1 MEYEIVTQISVFL
14 DVSSSTVRKVTELV
28 KRQIGLDVVLVDS
41 KCYPLLD
48 NDSTRGE
55 AFWKSTRKVL
65 AANRGLY
72 NKLTGQHTDLE
83 KASIDLTCEETAEES
98 DSSGATSPELLEP
111 LRRQPRIK
119 YDISV
124 NTKLDKIAKGVE
136 NIQKLTQFMQN
147 M

>member
-55 AFWKSTRKVL
+55 AF
-65 AANRGLY
+65 
-72 NKLTGQHTDLE
+72 
-83 KASIDLTCEETAEES
+83 
-98 DSSGATSPELLEP
+98 
-111 LRRQPRIK
+111 
-119 YDISV
+119 
-124 NTKLDKIAKGVE
+124 
-136 NIQKLTQFMQN
+136 
-147 M
+147 